1 MKRSIYLLLTIA
13 VLTSCEQEIPYNGEY
28 QDPKLVLQLREELSD
43 GQSYVGCL
51 ISRSAFFLDKLS
63 GPAELRINEASVTMQ
78 RNEEEPVTLQR
89 VGDGEYS
96 FKNTLPFFQV
106 GDVIRFRA
114 SCSGYP
120 DIEACDTIVPRPD
133 VDFVAYTYDSI
144 KNVCHVRV
152 RFGDN
157 TGYEGILGCQG
168 YVYIKYK
175 YPPYGIH
182 KEYYSRQ
189 IRSKDAIFSGLG
201 NAFSTERG
209 YNAPRELFC
218 KTKDASN
225 REVEFEIPV
234 GLSLSNANVMVVD
247 ERVGITFTTHSQHS
261 YRYWKSLY
269 NYKHIQ
275 GSEDVDMST
284 AISGMFG
291 SEESVQLYSNVENGY
306 GILSAAS
313 DKFVSVIFEL
323 EDNQ

>member
-1 MKRSIYLLLTIA
+1 MKRCLYLLLTIA

-28 QDPKLVLQLREELSD
+28 QDPKLVLQLREELQE
-43 GQSYVGCL
+43 GQYYVGCL

-63 GPAELRINEASVTMQ
+63 SPAELRINDASVTMQ
-78 RNEEEPVTLQR
+78 RNEDEPIALQR
-89 VGDGEYS
+89 DGNGSYG
-96 FKNTLPFFQV
+96 FTNAQPFFQV

-120 DIEACDTIVPRPD
+120 DIEACDTIVPRPE
-133 VDFVAYTYDSI
+133 VDLVAYTYDSI
-144 KNVCHVRV
+144 KNVFHVRV

-157 TGYEGILGCQG
+157 TGYEGFLGCKG

-175 YPPYGIH
+175 NAPYGTA

-189 IRSKDAIFSGLG
+189 IRSKDAIFSGVG

-209 YNAPRELFC
+209 YNAPIELFC

-234 GLSLSNANVMVVD
+234 GLSLSNTNVMVVD

-313 DKFVSVIFEL
+313 SKFVSVIFEI
-323 EDNQ
+323 EYNQ